1 MSCELAIRATFWKFL
16 LVSNTVLCYN
26 KLMLITKEFRAE
38 KMKKS
43 NKLIVPLDLPEL
55 KDAVELVDKL
65 SEYVDWFKIGN
76 QLFTAS
82 GPLAIKAVK
91 ERGKRVFLDLK
102 FHDIPNTVARVSE
115 VVTSLGVD
123 MFNVHASGGFEMMN
137 QAVKSVISCSADLG
151 ISKPVMLGVT
161 VLTSINETQLHN
173 ELGISKKLQAQVVH
187 LAKLSKKAGLDG
199 VVASPMEIQIIRET
213 VGDGFV
219 IVTPGVRP
227 TWSSKNDQKR
237 VMTPGEAISAGAD
250 MIVVGR
256 PIRNAPEPD
265 KAAIAIIEE
274 IEQN

>member
-1 MSCELAIRATFWKFL
+1 
-16 LVSNTVLCYN
+16 
-26 KLMLITKEFRAE
+26 MLITKEFRAE